1 MNKFLPVLVM
11 ICISGCDDARS
22 SPPPIPD
29 EPHAKYENQAGTWQ
43 LIEKKKNAKGDV
55 TEVLLF
61 NTADGELCKIATI
74 DDDDRPSNSAPV
86 RCYSANDY
94 ETDRAPPD
102 GNSDIHND
110 KG

>member
-1 MNKFLPVLVM
+1 MKKIVPVLAM
-11 ICISGCDDARS
+11 LWLSGCDDARS

-29 EPHAKYENQAGTWQ
+29 EQHDKSGNQAGTWQ
-43 LIEKKKNAKGDV
+43 LIEKNKNTKGDV
-55 TEVLLF
+55 IEVLLF
-61 NTADGELCKIATI
+61 NTADGEVCKISTI
-74 DDDDRPSNSAPV
+74 DDEDRPSNSAPV

-102 GNSDIHND
+102 RDTDSQND